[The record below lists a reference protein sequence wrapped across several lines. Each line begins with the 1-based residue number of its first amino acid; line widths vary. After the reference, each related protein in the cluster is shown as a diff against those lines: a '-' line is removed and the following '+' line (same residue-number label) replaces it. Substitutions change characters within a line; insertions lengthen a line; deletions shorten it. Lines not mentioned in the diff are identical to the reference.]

1 MSIVLEAGEARA
13 IVEPEA
19 GGRIASIEVGGLELL
34 VQRQGDPLR
43 WGCYPMAPWVGRVR
57 RGRFRFDGADY
68 SLPLTLPPH
77 AIHGTTYTRPWR
89 DEGGGRLSIDLGET
103 WPYSGRAVQEF
114 AIDAGGLDLR
124 LEVHSDDRPFPAS
137 LGWHPWFRRQLER
150 GEPVELSFA
159 ARAMYLRDADGIPT
173 GERVPPP
180 PGPWDDCFTE
190 VTEPPSLRW
199 PGALRVTLES
209 SADHWVVY
217 DEPEHAVCVEPQ
229 TGPPD
234 ALNLAPRVVS
244 PERPLVA
251 TARLAWTPDP
261 SGPA

>member
-1 MSIVLEAGEARA
+1 
-13 IVEPEA
+13 
-19 GGRIASIEVGGLELL
+19 
-34 VQRQGDPLR
+34 
-43 WGCYPMAPWVGRVR
+43 MAPWVGRVR

-89 DEGGGRLSIDLGET
+89 DEGGNRLSIDLGET
-103 WPYSGRAVQEF
+103 WPFAGRAVQEF

-124 LEVHSDDRPFPAS
+124 LEVHSDDEPFPAS

-150 GEPVELSFA
+150 GEPVELSIA

-173 GERVPPP
+173 GECVPPP
-180 PGPWDDCFTE
+180 PGPWDDCFTD
-190 VTEPPSLRW
+190 VTEPPSLCW
-199 PGALRVTLES
+199 PGALRIALES

-244 PERPLVA
+244 PEHPLVA
-251 TARLAWTPDP
+251 TTRLAWTLDP